1 RPTPRPFSLCFAR
14 VNGSRFYTAAQA
26 IRLEQLSDDYHA
38 TPPSQFGNTTADTL
52 SPTLPLSCPGCG
64 ARTVGLGTQEQAGY
78 YNLGR
83 KSVKLFITQAKYLPR
98 DSAFT
103 EFKTFDT
110 AVRQAGDV
118 VQSQLGLE
126 KGLNPTTAR
135 QVIEESD
142 ECMSE
147 VLRPIPSCNRCH
159 HLLHHSSASP
169 IVNPTIQSIQQMIG
183 ESPYSYNH
191 IYHVLDAADFPLSFI
206 PQLQRRLDLMP
217 QRSHNRRAK
226 TRVFRQGRRAE
237 ISFIITRSDLLAPQK
252 SQVDALMPY
261 LVQVLRDALGPSGKN
276 VRLGNV
282 RCVSSRRGW
291 WTRQVKDEISSR
303 GGGGWM
309 VGKVNVGKSS
319 LFESVFPKGAPEGT
333 VTVSGE
339 SNGKSVRTPYQHAAN
354 QVLSVSGAE
363 AGSLLPPAQPWQ
375 QFPSMPTV
383 SHYPGTTASPIRVP
397 FGNGRGELI
406 DLPGLSRG
414 SLEDHV
420 VAKHRPDLV
429 MRQRVKPEQLVI
441 KPGQSL
447 LISGLVRITPT
458 TPDVTF
464 LAYPFVPLAS
474 HVTSTDKAIAMST
487 QTQPSGVPT
496 VAKPGVGPKMALARV
511 FRLEWDVTKQR
522 TGPLTSAATAGLSS
536 RALPFVVFSTD
547 ILIEG
552 CGWVE
557 LVAQLYSVRLGIGA
571 AVLPRNVKRIHLD
584 FAFKLNDGHFGARK
598 VWRNYLPRLK
608 YHNPAVSMSVNRTQ
622 NQTGPATLTVFFAA
636 PSHSASNASATAP
649 LPSVITQDTHTPGHT
664 SFERTVTIEM
674 KHRHESEI
682 LSELL
687 SLTKASPVE
696 PLPEDKAE
704 LEKLA
709 EEERQAGL
717 DRARNAAY
725 TEQKRQDKALLD
737 QARGAAGAS

>member
-1 RPTPRPFSLCFAR
+1 MAGTKLPSQTPWSIFVQASNAPLLPVMLCE
-14 VNGSRFYTAAQA
+14 N
-26 IRLEQLSDDYHA
+26 DYHA
-38 TPPSQFGNTTADTL
+38 TPPSQFGKPAADTL

-64 ARTVGLGTQEQAGY
+64 ALTVGLGTQEQAGY

-83 KSVKLFITQAKYLPR
+83 KSVQLFITQANHSPR

-103 EFKTFDT
+103 EFKTFDA
-110 AVRQAGDV
+110 AVPQVGDV
-118 VQSQLGLE
+118 TQSQLGLE

-142 ECMSE
+142 KCM
-147 VLRPIPSCNRCH
+147 N
-159 HLLHHSSASP
+159 
-169 IVNPTIQSIQQMIG
+169 
-183 ESPYSYNH
+183 
-191 IYHVLDAADFPLSFI
+191 FPLSFI
-206 PQLQRRLDLMP
+206 PQLQRRLDVMP
-217 QRSHNRRAK
+217 QRSQNRRAK
-226 TRVFRQGRRAE
+226 TRVFHQGRRAE

-261 LVQVLRDALGPSGKN
+261 LVQVLRDALGPSGRN

-282 RCVSSRRGW
+282 RCVSSKRGW
-291 WTRQVKDEISSR
+291 WTKQVKDEISSR

-319 LFESVFPKGAPEGT
+319 LFESVFPKGDPEGT
-333 VTVSGE
+333 VTVRGE
-339 SNGKSVRTPYQHAAN
+339 SNGKSRRTPYQHAAY
-354 QVLSVSGAE
+354 QALSISGAE

-414 SLEDHV
+414 SLEEHV
-420 VAKHRPDLV
+420 IAKHRPDLV

-447 LISGLVRITPT
+447 LISGLVRVTPT

-474 HVTSTDKAIAMST
+474 HVTSTDKAIATST

-522 TGPLTSAATAGLSS
+522 TGPLTSAAAAGVSS

-557 LVAQLYSVRLGIGA
+557 LVAQVR
-571 AVLPRNVKRIHLD
+571 KRKLECMNANS
-584 FAFKLNDGHFGARK
+584 AF
-598 VWRNYLPRLK
+598 
-608 YHNPAVSMSVNRTQ
+608 PAVEVWSPNGDYIAERRPMNGWLLGRPKPVPAKGRVRPRRSMKGAKKAMKLKT
-622 NQTGPATLTVFFAA
+622 
-636 PSHSASNASATAP
+636 PSHPASNASAPAP
-649 LPSVITQDTHTPGHT
+649 LPSIITQDTPTPGHAP
-664 SFERTVTIEM
+664 FERTVTIEM

-717 DRARNAAY
+717 DRVRNAAY
-725 TEQKRQDKALLD
+725 IEQKRQDKALLD